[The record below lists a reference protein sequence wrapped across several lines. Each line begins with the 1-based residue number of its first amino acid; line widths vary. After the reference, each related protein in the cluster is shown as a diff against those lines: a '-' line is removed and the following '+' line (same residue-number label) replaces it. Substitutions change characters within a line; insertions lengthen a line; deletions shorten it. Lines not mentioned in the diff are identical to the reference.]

1 MFIFNTFQHIYCQQ
15 RMSINTNNNLTELQ
29 KTVFESMYEDAFNL
43 KSKKEYVK
51 AIESYIKIIQL
62 KQDEVDCLE
71 CAKLYEDVGDIYYE
85 LKEYQQSFEY
95 LQKANTV
102 YSENNKVDLLLAS
115 YRKIGGLQLGIW
127 QFKKAIDLFQE
138 GLSLST
144 RTGNMTQI
152 VEFELLLG
160 NAYNWQD
167 DFVNAEKYLLSALEK
182 EKRINTPLI
191 RLRAKV
197 SFAILC
203 RKMKKFEQ
211 AEALFIEGMEYSRLN
226 NNAFQLDITKSYG
239 IMQFDI
245 GNYEKA
251 EELLKSAEKQSQ
263 EEGFETT
270 RAVILE
276 HLYKLYYAKKD
287 FERAY
292 HYSVKFHERKIELLE
307 RGFSDANN
315 ILQAKIGLAD
325 AKRERIIAEESAS
338 AKSLFIAT
346 ISHEIRTP
354 MNIILG
360 TTSLMLNDKPKKEH
374 EKYLT
379 TLKRSGE
386 NLLGIINDILDISKI
401 EAGRLEIEIEP
412 TDLHEVFDNI
422 FNTME
427 QPANDKQLALTYK
440 IDDKINFLIHSDPLR
455 LTQIITNL
463 ISNSTKFTAKGSIHF
478 EAKLKS
484 KNKLEIIVRDTGI
497 GIPKDKLS
505 TIFDQYEQVRTK
517 VQKKY
522 KGTGL
527 GLAISKKLVEMLN
540 GTIQI
545 KSKINEGT
553 SFVIQL
559 PFEKAAMQKN
569 VDESVIKKDTSFL
582 TKKTIL
588 IVDDLEDNRFI
599 LKQTLLFYN
608 KDLNILEAENGL
620 VAVDF
625 CKKNKIDLVI
635 MDLDMPEMN
644 GFEALSEIRKNKKTK
659 NLIVIASTASLIT
672 NGDDEFIEF
681 GFDTYLPK
689 PFEME
694 DLYNLLVRTL
704 K

>member
-1 MFIFNTFQHIYCQQ
+1 MKRNVKNIDTSPLNKLQDLLNSVNAPDKSDIELAAIYNEIAEIYKKIKDSDNALLYHNKALEIWQRLNHIE
-15 RMSINTNNNLTELQ
+15 N
-29 KTVFESMYEDAFNL
+29 
-43 KSKKEYVK
+43 
-51 AIESYIKIIQL
+51 QL
-62 KQDEVDCLE
+62 NQYKNI
-71 CAKLYEDVGDIYYE
+71 GDIFLYT
-85 LKEYQQSFEY
+85 YQF
-95 LQKANTV
+95 N
-102 YSENNKVDLLLAS
+102 
-115 YRKIGGLQLGIW
+115 
-127 QFKKAIDLFQE
+127 KAIDIFSIASA
-138 GLSLST
+138 LSYKHNDL
-144 RTGNMTQI
+144 
-152 VEFELLLG
+152 ELIIEIERSLG
-160 NAYNWQD
+160 NAYNWSE
-167 DFVNAEKYLLSALEK
+167 NYNLAEFHLTKALK
-182 EKRINTPLI
+182 NVHSLKATNNVI
-191 RLRAKV
+191 RLYL
-197 SFAILC
+197 SYAILL
-203 RKMKKFEQ
+203 RKQLKYEESKQYFEKCIQ
-211 AEALFIEGMEYSRLN
+211 LLENDDKN
-226 NNAFQLDITKSYG
+226 NIVNVYKSYG
-239 IMQFDI
+239 LLLIDI
-245 GNYEKA
+245 GDFENAELYFKKGEQLIDETINNAAIVSLFEHMTLLYEK
-251 EELLKSAEKQSQ
+251 
-263 EEGFETT
+263 
-270 RAVILE
+270 
-276 HLYKLYYAKKD
+276 KKD
-287 FERAY
+287 FKNAY
-292 HYSVKFHERKIELLE
+292 IYSKKFSEHRYALLE
-307 RGFSDANN
+307 QGFSEESN
-315 ILQAKIGLAD
+315 LLHAKIGLAD

-422 FNTME
+422 FTTME
-427 QPANDKQLALTYK
+427 QPAKDKQLALTFK
-440 IDDKINFLIHSDPLR
+440 IDEKINFLILSDPLR

-497 GIPKDKLS
+497 GIPKDKLA

-553 SFVIQL
+553 TFIIQL
-559 PFEKAAMQKN
+559 PFEKAATQKN
-569 VDESVIKKDTSFL
+569 VDEQTIKKDTTFL
-582 TKKTIL
+582 SDKTIL

-608 KDLNILEAENGL
+608 KDLTILEAENGL
-620 VAVDF
+620 VAVDS

-659 NLIVIASTASLIT
+659 NLTVAASTASLIT

-694 DLYNLLVRTL
+694 DLYNLLVKTL